1 MFFAVK
7 GNSDMIRIA
16 VCDDDWTIREELSRL
31 IKEQAPKA
39 DIVEYKSG
47 EEMVNDKENFAIS
60 FLDIE
65 MGRVSGLD
73 VARRIREGEDRSC
86 QRSIIIFITG
96 YREYMEGWIPTRQ
109 IISCNILHQ
118 QKKSHCAAM
127 PQ

>member
-47 EEMVNDKENFAIS
+47 EEMVMIKKILP
-60 FLDIE
+60 FLFLILKWAGCLAWMLQGVSE
-65 MGRVSGLD
+65 KGRTEA
-73 VARRIREGEDRSC
+73 ARGALL
-86 QRSIIIFITG
+86 F
-96 YREYMEGWIPTRQ
+96 
-109 IISCNILHQ
+109 L
-118 QKKSHCAAM
+118 
-127 PQ
+127 